1 MKLPN
6 PKKLL
11 LFYIAIV
18 FLLSVLPING
28 NNEKINHIFI
38 LNLRFEYLIHALM
51 YIPLGYL
58 IMSYL
63 QSRGIFSNYTFF
75 KSLLWALVFA
85 SVMEYIQF
93 FTFWRAFNINDLV
106 ANILG
111 VVCGYLLLLLVKK
124 KGSRQ

>member
-1 MKLPN
+1 
-6 PKKLL
+6 
-11 LFYIAIV
+11 
-18 FLLSVLPING
+18 
-28 NNEKINHIFI
+28 
-38 LNLRFEYLIHALM
+38 
-51 YIPLGYL
+51 
-58 IMSYL
+58 
-63 QSRGIFSNYTFF
+63 
-75 KSLLWALVFA
+75 VFA